1 MRLAN
6 GKILHPAGY
15 RYFEGGDFPN
25 SFECDGKKVTL
36 KTSFRDWLKFD
47 QLIQAENL
55 SDEERMS
62 LALVL
67 CVADIDA
74 GFPYA
79 RITEGLVWFHGA
91 DANDRARLFDLKRNE
106 AHKRK
111 YESILAKRAG
121 KKKSLSLFWDTHAIW
136 SSFMAAF
143 GIDLFRADLHWWGFL
158 NLLGE
163 LPENSRIS
171 QLIRRRSTDPNDIV
185 RESRDEFV
193 IEQKLSAVPVGGV
206 FMGDV

>member
-6 GKILHPAGY
+6 GKILHPIGY
-15 RYFEGGDFPN
+15 RYFAGGGFPN

-36 KTSFRDWLKFD
+36 KTSFRNWLKFD

-55 SDEERMS
+55 ADEERMS

-67 CVADIDA
+67 CVADIDD

-79 RITEGLVWFHGA
+79 QITEGLVWFHGA
-91 DANDRARLFDLKRNE
+91 DVNDRTWLLDLKQNE
-106 AHKRK
+106 THKRK
-111 YESILAKRAG
+111 YESILAKRAR
-121 KKKSLSLFWDTHAIW
+121 KKKGLSLFWDTHSIW

-143 GIDLFRADLHWWGFL
+143 GIDLFKVDLHWWGFL

-163 LPENSRIS
+163 LPESSRIS
-171 QLIRRRSTDPNDIV
+171 QLIRRRGTELKDVD
-185 RESRDEFV
+185 DLHKGEFV
-193 IEQKLSAVPVGGV
+193 IEQKLSAVPLGGV
-206 FMGDV
+206 FRGDV